1 MKPFKMA
8 MINDLTGFGH
18 CSLAVAIPIISVMG
32 VQACPV
38 PTGIFSNHMAF
49 PEWHYTDFTHEMSSY
64 LSVWERLSLSFDG
77 ISCGFLGNEA
87 LIPTLSGFFKQ
98 QKDTYGTCILLD
110 PVMGDHGRAYS
121 SVTPSYQKAL
131 TGLCSLA
138 DILTPN
144 LTEACFLTGT
154 AYPEELLTDASD
166 RLQPLLLLLSGMA
179 AKLHGMGIG
188 KVVIT
193 GIKIGNFFGNY
204 VSASGSGELLFS
216 PAGGP
221 SRPGTGD
228 IFAAILSAD
237 AVKGVPFTDS
247 VKKAAEFVRICTVG
261 SAALNIPIVE
271 GVCLEQY
278 LSLAAGPV
286 FSFRKYSLDIYFI
299 FFSSFLYKIQAT
311 IAAAVS
317 ANQKQFQIP
326 SAPSSFPNT

>member
-1 MKPFKMA
+1 MKPLKIA

-64 LSVWERLSLSFDG
+64 LSVWGRLSLSFDG

-87 LIPTLSGFFKQ
+87 LIPTLSGFFRQ
-98 QKDTYGTCILLD
+98 QKEACGTCILLD

-154 AYPEELLTDASD
+154 AYPDELLSALSGLSAVSDALPSGQSDASGRLLSGLSGVSGALFSGLSDASD
-166 RLQPLLLLLSGMA
+166 RAEPLLLLLSGMA
-179 AKLHGMGIG
+179 TKLHGMGIG

-204 VSASGSGELLFS
+204 VSVSGSGELLFS

-247 VKKAAEFVRICTVG
+247 VKKAAEFVRICTEG

-278 LSLAAGPV
+278 LSLLQD
-286 FSFRKYSLDIYFI
+286 K
-299 FFSSFLYKIQAT
+299 
-311 IAAAVS
+311 
-317 ANQKQFQIP
+317 
-326 SAPSSFPNT
+326 SFPS

>member
-87 LIPTLSGFFKQ
+87 LIPTLSGFFRQ
-98 QKDTYGTCILLD
+98 QKETYGTCILLD

-154 AYPEELLTDASD
+154 AYPE
-166 RLQPLLLLLSGMA
+166 
-179 AKLHGMGIG
+179 
-188 KVVIT
+188 
-193 GIKIGNFFGNY
+193 
-204 VSASGSGELLFS
+204 
-216 PAGGP
+216 
-221 SRPGTGD
+221 
-228 IFAAILSAD
+228 
-237 AVKGVPFTDS
+237 
-247 VKKAAEFVRICTVG
+247 
-261 SAALNIPIVE
+261 
-271 GVCLEQY
+271 
-278 LSLAAGPV
+278 
-286 FSFRKYSLDIYFI
+286 
-299 FFSSFLYKIQAT
+299 
-311 IAAAVS
+311 
-317 ANQKQFQIP
+317 
-326 SAPSSFPNT
+326 

>member
-87 LIPTLSGFFKQ
+87 LIPTLSGFFRQ

-154 AYPEELLTDASD
+154 AYPEELLTALSSSKTVALNVPAVSGALPSGQSGASGALLSGLSDASG
-166 RLQPLLLLLSGMA
+166 RLEPLLSLLSGMA

-204 VSASGSGELLFS
+204 VSVSGSGELLFS

-237 AVKGVPFTDS
+237 AVKGIPFTDS
-247 VKKAAEFVRICTVG
+247 VKKAAEFVRICTEG

-278 LSLAAGPV
+278 LSLLQDP
-286 FSFRKYSLDIYFI
+286 
-299 FFSSFLYKIQAT
+299 
-311 IAAAVS
+311 
-317 ANQKQFQIP
+317 
-326 SAPSSFPNT
+326 SFPSGSTL

>member
-1 MKPFKMA
+1 MKLPKLA
-8 MINDLTGFGH
+8 VINDLTGFGH

-49 PEWHYTDFTHEMSSY
+49 PEWHYTDFTPEMSSY

-87 LIPTLSGFFKQ
+87 LIPALSGFFKQ
-98 QKDTYGTCILLD
+98 QKETYGTCILLD
-110 PVMGDHGRAYS
+110 PVMGDHGKAYS

-154 AYPEELLTDASD
+154 AYPEELLTKNN
-166 RLQPLLLLLSGMA
+166 LQPLLSLLSGMA

-204 VSASGSGELLFS
+204 VSVPGSGKLLFS

-237 AVKGVPFTDS
+237 AVKGVPFSDS
-247 VKKAAEFVRICTVG
+247 VKKAAEFVRICTEG

-278 LSLAAGPV
+278 LPLLQNLS
-286 FSFRKYSLDIYFI
+286 Y
-299 FFSSFLYKIQAT
+299 
-311 IAAAVS
+311 
-317 ANQKQFQIP
+317 P
-326 SAPSSFPNT
+326 SGSTL

>member
-1 MKPFKMA
+1 MKLPKLA
-8 MINDLTGFGH
+8 VINDLTGFGH

-49 PEWHYTDFTHEMSSY
+49 PEWHYTDFSPEMSSY
-64 LSVWERLSLSFDG
+64 LSAWERLSLSFDG

-87 LIPTLSGFFKQ
+87 LIPALSGFFKQ
-98 QKDTYGTCILLD
+98 QKEICKTSILLD

-154 AYPEELLTDASD
+154 AYPEDLLTALSGLPTVSGTLPFSQSGASS
-166 RLQPLLLLLSGMA
+166 RLQPLLSLLSGMA

-188 KVVIT
+188 KVAIT

-237 AVKGVPFTDS
+237 AVKGVPFADS
-247 VKKAAEFVRICTVG
+247 VKKAAEFVRICTEG

-278 LSLAAGPV
+278 LSLLQDP
-286 FSFRKYSLDIYFI
+286 
-299 FFSSFLYKIQAT
+299 
-311 IAAAVS
+311 
-317 ANQKQFQIP
+317 
-326 SAPSSFPNT
+326 SFPSGSTL

>member
-1 MKPFKMA
+1 MKLPKLA
-8 MINDLTGFGH
+8 VINDLTGFGH

-49 PEWHYTDFTHEMSSY
+49 PEWHYTDFTPEMSSY

-87 LIPTLSGFFKQ
+87 LIPALSGFFKH
-98 QKDTYGTCILLD
+98 QKETYGTCILLD

-154 AYPEELLTDASD
+154 AYPEELLTKNN
-166 RLQPLLLLLSGMA
+166 LQPLLSLLSGMA

-204 VSASGSGELLFS
+204 VSVSGSGELLFS

-237 AVKGVPFTDS
+237 AVKGIPFTDS
-247 VKKAAEFVRICTVG
+247 VKKAAEFVRICTEG

-278 LSLAAGPV
+278 LSLLQDP
-286 FSFRKYSLDIYFI
+286 
-299 FFSSFLYKIQAT
+299 
-311 IAAAVS
+311 
-317 ANQKQFQIP
+317 
-326 SAPSSFPNT
+326 SFPS

>member
-87 LIPTLSGFFKQ
+87 LIPTLSGFFRQ
-98 QKDTYGTCILLD
+98 QKETYGTCILLD

-154 AYPEELLTDASD
+154 AYPEELLTALSASKAVALNVPAVSGALLSGQSDASD
-166 RLQPLLLLLSGMA
+166 RAEPLLSLLSGMA
-179 AKLHGMGIG
+179 AKLHAMGIG

-204 VSASGSGELLFS
+204 VSVSGSGELLFS

-247 VKKAAEFVRICTVG
+247 VKKAAEFVRICTEG

-278 LSLAAGPV
+278 LSLLQDP
-286 FSFRKYSLDIYFI
+286 
-299 FFSSFLYKIQAT
+299 
-311 IAAAVS
+311 
-317 ANQKQFQIP
+317 
-326 SAPSSFPNT
+326 SFPS

>member
-87 LIPTLSGFFKQ
+87 LIPTLSGFFRQ
-98 QKDTYGTCILLD
+98 QKETYGTCILLD

-154 AYPEELLTDASD
+154 AYPEELLTKNN
-166 RLQPLLLLLSGMA
+166 LQPLLSLLSDMA
-179 AKLHGMGIG
+179 ANLHAMGIG

-237 AVKGVPFTDS
+237 AVKGIPFTDS
-247 VKKAAEFVRICTVG
+247 VKKAAEFVRICTEG

-278 LSLAAGPV
+278 LSLLQDP
-286 FSFRKYSLDIYFI
+286 
-299 FFSSFLYKIQAT
+299 
-311 IAAAVS
+311 
-317 ANQKQFQIP
+317 
-326 SAPSSFPNT
+326 SFPS

>member
-1 MKPFKMA
+1 MKPLKIA

-87 LIPTLSGFFKQ
+87 LIPTLLGFFRQ
-98 QKDTYGTCILLD
+98 QKEACGTCILLD

-144 LTEACFLTGT
+144 LTEACFLTST
-154 AYPEELLTDASD
+154 AYPEELLTALSSSKAVALNVPAVSGALPFSQSGASGTLFSCLSGASD
-166 RLQPLLLLLSGMA
+166 RSEPRLLLLSGMA
-179 AKLHGMGIG
+179 AKLHAMGIG

-204 VSASGSGELLFS
+204 VSVSDSGELLFS

-247 VKKAAEFVRICTVG
+247 VKKAAEFVRICTEG

-278 LSLAAGPV
+278 LSLLQD
-286 FSFRKYSLDIYFI
+286 K
-299 FFSSFLYKIQAT
+299 
-311 IAAAVS
+311 
-317 ANQKQFQIP
+317 
-326 SAPSSFPNT
+326 SFPS

>member
-87 LIPTLSGFFKQ
+87 LIPTLSGFFRQ

-121 SVTPSYQKAL
+121 SVTHSYQKAL

-166 RLQPLLLLLSGMA
+166 RLEPLLSLLAGMA
-179 AKLHGMGIG
+179 AKLHAMGIC

-216 PAGGP
+216 PTGGP

-237 AVKGVPFTDS
+237 AVKGIPFTDS
-247 VKKAAEFVRICTVG
+247 VKKAAEFVRICTEG

-278 LSLAAGPV
+278 LSLLQDP
-286 FSFRKYSLDIYFI
+286 
-299 FFSSFLYKIQAT
+299 
-311 IAAAVS
+311 
-317 ANQKQFQIP
+317 
-326 SAPSSFPNT
+326 SFPSGSTL

>member
-154 AYPEELLTDASD
+154 AYPEELLTALSASKAVALNVPDASGALLSGLSGVSGALFSGLSDASD
-166 RLQPLLLLLSGMA
+166 RAEPLLLLLSGMA

-204 VSASGSGELLFS
+204 VSVSGSGELLFS

-247 VKKAAEFVRICTVG
+247 VKKAAEFVRICTES

-278 LSLAAGPV
+278 LSLLQDP
-286 FSFRKYSLDIYFI
+286 
-299 FFSSFLYKIQAT
+299 
-311 IAAAVS
+311 
-317 ANQKQFQIP
+317 
-326 SAPSSFPNT
+326 SFPS

>member
-87 LIPTLSGFFKQ
+87 LIPTLSGFFRQ
-98 QKDTYGTCILLD
+98 QKENYGTCILLD

-166 RLQPLLLLLSGMA
+166 SSEPLLSLLSGMA
-179 AKLHGMGIG
+179 AKLHAMGIG

-204 VSASGSGELLFS
+204 VSVSGNGELLFS

-247 VKKAAEFVRICTVG
+247 VKKAAEFVRICTEG

-278 LSLAAGPV
+278 LSLLQD
-286 FSFRKYSLDIYFI
+286 K
-299 FFSSFLYKIQAT
+299 
-311 IAAAVS
+311 
-317 ANQKQFQIP
+317 
-326 SAPSSFPNT
+326 SFPS

>member
-154 AYPEELLTDASD
+154 AYPEELLTALSASKAVALNVPAVSGALLSGQSDASD
-166 RLQPLLLLLSGMA
+166 RAEPLLSLLSGMA
-179 AKLHGMGIG
+179 AKLHAMGIG

-204 VSASGSGELLFS
+204 VSVSGSGELLFS

-247 VKKAAEFVRICTVG
+247 VKKAAEFVRICTEG

-278 LSLAAGPV
+278 LSLLQDP
-286 FSFRKYSLDIYFI
+286 
-299 FFSSFLYKIQAT
+299 
-311 IAAAVS
+311 
-317 ANQKQFQIP
+317 
-326 SAPSSFPNT
+326 SFPSGSTL

>member
-1 MKPFKMA
+1 MKPLKMA

-87 LIPTLSGFFKQ
+87 LIPTLSGFFRQ
-98 QKDTYGTCILLD
+98 QKETYGTCILLD

-154 AYPEELLTDASD
+154 AYPEELLTKNN
-166 RLQPLLLLLSGMA
+166 LQPLLSLLSDMA
-179 AKLHGMGIG
+179 ANLHAMGIG

-204 VSASGSGELLFS
+204 VSVSGSGELLFS

-237 AVKGVPFTDS
+237 AVKGIPFTDS
-247 VKKAAEFVRICTVG
+247 VKKAAEFVRICTEG

-278 LSLAAGPV
+278 LSLLQD
-286 FSFRKYSLDIYFI
+286 K
-299 FFSSFLYKIQAT
+299 
-311 IAAAVS
+311 
-317 ANQKQFQIP
+317 
-326 SAPSSFPNT
+326 SFPS

>member
-87 LIPTLSGFFKQ
+87 LIPTLSGFFRQ
-98 QKDTYGTCILLD
+98 QKETYGTCILLD

-154 AYPEELLTDASD
+154 AYPEELLTALSASKAVALNVPAVSDALLSGLSDASGALPSGLSDASD
-166 RLQPLLLLLSGMA
+166 RAEPLLLLLSGMA

-204 VSASGSGELLFS
+204 VSVSGSGELLFS

-237 AVKGVPFTDS
+237 AVKGIPFTDS
-247 VKKAAEFVRICTVG
+247 VKKAAEFVRICTEG

-278 LSLAAGPV
+278 LSLLQD
-286 FSFRKYSLDIYFI
+286 K
-299 FFSSFLYKIQAT
+299 
-311 IAAAVS
+311 
-317 ANQKQFQIP
+317 
-326 SAPSSFPNT
+326 SFPSGSTL

>member
-154 AYPEELLTDASD
+154 AYPEELLTALSASKAVALNVPVVSGALLSGLSDVSGALLSGLSGVSD

-204 VSASGSGELLFS
+204 VSVSGSGELLFS

-247 VKKAAEFVRICTVG
+247 VKKAAEFVRICTEG

-278 LSLAAGPV
+278 LSL
-286 FSFRKYSLDIYFI
+286 LQD
-299 FFSSFLYKIQAT
+299 Q
-311 IAAAVS
+311 
-317 ANQKQFQIP
+317 
-326 SAPSSFPNT
+326 SFPS

>member
-87 LIPTLSGFFKQ
+87 LIPTLSGFFRQ
-98 QKDTYGTCILLD
+98 QKETYGTCILLD

-154 AYPEELLTDASD
+154 AYPEELLTKNN
-166 RLQPLLLLLSGMA
+166 LQPLLSLLSGMA

-204 VSASGSGELLFS
+204 VSVSGSGELLFS

-247 VKKAAEFVRICTVG
+247 VKKAAEFVRICTEG

-278 LSLAAGPV
+278 LSLLQDP
-286 FSFRKYSLDIYFI
+286 
-299 FFSSFLYKIQAT
+299 
-311 IAAAVS
+311 
-317 ANQKQFQIP
+317 
-326 SAPSSFPNT
+326 SFPS

>member
-87 LIPTLSGFFKQ
+87 LIPTLSGFFRQ
-98 QKDTYGTCILLD
+98 QKETYGTCILLD

-154 AYPEELLTDASD
+154 AYPEELLTALSASKAVALNVPAVSGALLSGQSDASD
-166 RLQPLLLLLSGMA
+166 RSEPLLSLLSGMA
-179 AKLHGMGIG
+179 AKLHAMGIG

-204 VSASGSGELLFS
+204 VSVSGSGELLFS

-247 VKKAAEFVRICTVG
+247 VKKAAEFVRICTEG

-278 LSLAAGPV
+278 LSLLQDP
-286 FSFRKYSLDIYFI
+286 
-299 FFSSFLYKIQAT
+299 
-311 IAAAVS
+311 
-317 ANQKQFQIP
+317 
-326 SAPSSFPNT
+326 SFPS

>member
-1 MKPFKMA
+1 MKPIKMA

-87 LIPTLSGFFKQ
+87 LIPTLSGFFRQ

-154 AYPEELLTDASD
+154 AYPEELLTDASGTLFSGLSDASD
-166 RLQPLLLLLSGMA
+166 RLQPLLSLLSGMA
-179 AKLHGMGIG
+179 AKLHAMGIG

-237 AVKGVPFTDS
+237 AVKDVPFTDS
-247 VKKAAEFVRICTVG
+247 VKKAAEFVRICTEG

-278 LSLAAGPV
+278 LSLLQDP
-286 FSFRKYSLDIYFI
+286 
-299 FFSSFLYKIQAT
+299 
-311 IAAAVS
+311 
-317 ANQKQFQIP
+317 
-326 SAPSSFPNT
+326 SFPS

>member
-98 QKDTYGTCILLD
+98 QKDNYGTCILLD

-166 RLQPLLLLLSGMA
+166 SSEPLLSLLSGMA
-179 AKLHGMGIG
+179 AKLHAMGIG

-247 VKKAAEFVRICTVG
+247 VKKAAEFVRICTEG

-278 LSLAAGPV
+278 LSLLQD
-286 FSFRKYSLDIYFI
+286 K
-299 FFSSFLYKIQAT
+299 
-311 IAAAVS
+311 
-317 ANQKQFQIP
+317 
-326 SAPSSFPNT
+326 SFPS

>member
-154 AYPEELLTDASD
+154 AYPEELLTALSASKAVALNVPAVSGALLSGQSDASD
-166 RLQPLLLLLSGMA
+166 RAEPLLSLLSGMA
-179 AKLHGMGIG
+179 AKLHAMGIG

-204 VSASGSGELLFS
+204 VSVSGSGELLFS

-247 VKKAAEFVRICTVG
+247 VKKAAEFVRICTEG

-278 LSLAAGPV
+278 LSLLQNP
-286 FSFRKYSLDIYFI
+286 
-299 FFSSFLYKIQAT
+299 
-311 IAAAVS
+311 
-317 ANQKQFQIP
+317 
-326 SAPSSFPNT
+326 SFPS

>member
-64 LSVWERLSLSFDG
+64 LSVWKRLSLSFDG

-98 QKDTYGTCILLD
+98 QKDTYGTCVLLD

-154 AYPEELLTDASD
+154 AYPEELLTDASGSLLSGLSGASGTLFSGQSDASD
-166 RLQPLLLLLSGMA
+166 RSEPLLSLLSGMA
-179 AKLHGMGIG
+179 AKLHAMGIG

-204 VSASGSGELLFS
+204 ISVSGGGELLFS

-247 VKKAAEFVRICTVG
+247 VKKAAEFVRICTEG

-278 LSLAAGPV
+278 LSLLQDP
-286 FSFRKYSLDIYFI
+286 
-299 FFSSFLYKIQAT
+299 
-311 IAAAVS
+311 
-317 ANQKQFQIP
+317 
-326 SAPSSFPNT
+326 SFPS

>member
-154 AYPEELLTDASD
+154 AYPEKLLTALSASKAVALNVPAVSDALLSGLSDVSGALLSGLSGVSD

-204 VSASGSGELLFS
+204 VSVSGSGELLFS

-247 VKKAAEFVRICTVG
+247 VKKAAEFVRICTEG

-278 LSLAAGPV
+278 LSL
-286 FSFRKYSLDIYFI
+286 LQD
-299 FFSSFLYKIQAT
+299 Q
-311 IAAAVS
+311 
-317 ANQKQFQIP
+317 
-326 SAPSSFPNT
+326 SFPS

>member
-1 MKPFKMA
+1 MKPLKMA

-87 LIPTLSGFFKQ
+87 LIPTLSGFFRQ

-121 SVTPSYQKAL
+121 SVTSSYQKAL

-166 RLQPLLLLLSGMA
+166 SSEPLLSLLSGMA
-179 AKLHGMGIG
+179 AKLHAMDIG

-247 VKKAAEFVRICTVG
+247 VKKAAEFVRICTEG

-278 LSLAAGPV
+278 LSLLQDP
-286 FSFRKYSLDIYFI
+286 
-299 FFSSFLYKIQAT
+299 
-311 IAAAVS
+311 
-317 ANQKQFQIP
+317 
-326 SAPSSFPNT
+326 SFPS

>member
-87 LIPTLSGFFKQ
+87 LIPTLSGFFRQ
-98 QKDTYGTCILLD
+98 QKETYGTCILLD

-154 AYPEELLTDASD
+154 AYPEELLTKNN
-166 RLQPLLLLLSGMA
+166 LQPLLSLLAGMA

-204 VSASGSGELLFS
+204 VSVSGSGELLFS

-237 AVKGVPFTDS
+237 AVKGIPFTDS
-247 VKKAAEFVRICTVG
+247 VKKAAKFVRICTEG

-278 LSLAAGPV
+278 LSLLQDP
-286 FSFRKYSLDIYFI
+286 
-299 FFSSFLYKIQAT
+299 
-311 IAAAVS
+311 
-317 ANQKQFQIP
+317 
-326 SAPSSFPNT
+326 SFPS

>member
-166 RLQPLLLLLSGMA
+166 SSEPLLSLLSGMA
-179 AKLHGMGIG
+179 AKLHAMGIG

-204 VSASGSGELLFS
+204 VSVSGSGELLFS

-247 VKKAAEFVRICTVG
+247 VKKAAEFVRICTEG

-278 LSLAAGPV
+278 LSLLQDP
-286 FSFRKYSLDIYFI
+286 
-299 FFSSFLYKIQAT
+299 
-311 IAAAVS
+311 
-317 ANQKQFQIP
+317 
-326 SAPSSFPNT
+326 SFPS

>member
-154 AYPEELLTDASD
+154 AYPEKLLTALSASKAVALNVPAVSGALLSGLSDASD
-166 RLQPLLLLLSGMA
+166 RSEPLLSLLSGMA

-204 VSASGSGELLFS
+204 VSVSGSGELLFS

-247 VKKAAEFVRICTVG
+247 VKKAAEFVRICTEG

-278 LSLAAGPV
+278 LSLLQDP
-286 FSFRKYSLDIYFI
+286 
-299 FFSSFLYKIQAT
+299 
-311 IAAAVS
+311 
-317 ANQKQFQIP
+317 
-326 SAPSSFPNT
+326 SFPSGSTL

>member
-18 CSLAVAIPIISVMG
+18 CSLAVAIPIISVTG

-98 QKDTYGTCILLD
+98 QKDNYGTCILLD

-121 SVTPSYQKAL
+121 SVSPSYQKAL

-154 AYPEELLTDASD
+154 AYPEELLTALSASKAVALNVPAVSGALLSGQSDASD
-166 RLQPLLLLLSGMA
+166 RSEPLLSLLSGMA
-179 AKLHGMGIG
+179 AKLHAMGIG

-204 VSASGSGELLFS
+204 VSVSGSGELLFS

-237 AVKGVPFTDS
+237 ALKGVPFTDS
-247 VKKAAEFVRICTVG
+247 VKKAAEFVRICTEG

-278 LSLAAGPV
+278 LSLLQDP
-286 FSFRKYSLDIYFI
+286 
-299 FFSSFLYKIQAT
+299 
-311 IAAAVS
+311 
-317 ANQKQFQIP
+317 
-326 SAPSSFPNT
+326 SFPS

>member
-1 MKPFKMA
+1 MKLPKLA
-8 MINDLTGFGH
+8 VINDLTGFGH

-49 PEWHYTDFTHEMSSY
+49 PEWHYTDFTPEMSSY

-87 LIPTLSGFFKQ
+87 LIPALSGFFKQ
-98 QKDTYGTCILLD
+98 QKETYGTCILLD
-110 PVMGDHGRAYS
+110 PVMGDHGKAYS

-154 AYPEELLTDASD
+154 AYPEELLTKNN
-166 RLQPLLLLLSGMA
+166 LQPLLSLLSGMA

-204 VSASGSGELLFS
+204 VSVSDSGKLLFS

-237 AVKGVPFTDS
+237 AVKGVPFSDS
-247 VKKAAEFVRICTVG
+247 VKKAAEFVRICTEG

-278 LSLAAGPV
+278 LPLLQNLS
-286 FSFRKYSLDIYFI
+286 Y
-299 FFSSFLYKIQAT
+299 
-311 IAAAVS
+311 
-317 ANQKQFQIP
+317 P
-326 SAPSSFPNT
+326 SGSTL

>member
-1 MKPFKMA
+1 MKLPKLA
-8 MINDLTGFGH
+8 VINDLTGFGH

-49 PEWHYTDFTHEMSSY
+49 PEWHYTDFTPEMSSY

-87 LIPTLSGFFKQ
+87 LIPALSGFFKQ
-98 QKDTYGTCILLD
+98 QKETYGTCILLD
-110 PVMGDHGRAYS
+110 PVMGDHGKAYS

-154 AYPEELLTDASD
+154 AYPEELLTKNN
-166 RLQPLLLLLSGMA
+166 LQPLLSLLSGMA
-179 AKLHGMGIG
+179 AKLHSMGIG

-204 VSASGSGELLFS
+204 VSVPGSGKLLFS

-237 AVKGVPFTDS
+237 AVKGVPFSDS
-247 VKKAAEFVRICTVG
+247 VKKAAEFVRICTEG
-261 SAALNIPIVE
+261 SAVLNIPIVE

-278 LSLAAGPV
+278 LPLLQDLS
-286 FSFRKYSLDIYFI
+286 Y
-299 FFSSFLYKIQAT
+299 
-311 IAAAVS
+311 
-317 ANQKQFQIP
+317 P
-326 SAPSSFPNT
+326 SGSTL

>member
-87 LIPTLSGFFKQ
+87 LIPTLSGFFRQ

-121 SVTPSYQKAL
+121 SVTPSYRKAL

-154 AYPEELLTDASD
+154 AYPEELLTALSASKAVALNAPGVSGALLSGQSDASD
-166 RLQPLLLLLSGMA
+166 RSEPLLSLLAGMA

-204 VSASGSGELLFS
+204 VSVSGSGELLFS

-247 VKKAAEFVRICTVG
+247 VKKAAEFVRICTEG

-278 LSLAAGPV
+278 LSLLQDP
-286 FSFRKYSLDIYFI
+286 
-299 FFSSFLYKIQAT
+299 
-311 IAAAVS
+311 
-317 ANQKQFQIP
+317 
-326 SAPSSFPNT
+326 SFPS

>member
-87 LIPTLSGFFKQ
+87 LIPTLSGFFRQ
-98 QKDTYGTCILLD
+98 QKDTYGTCVLLD

-154 AYPEELLTDASD
+154 AYPEKLLTALSASKAVALNVPAVSGALLSGQSDASD
-166 RLQPLLLLLSGMA
+166 RAEPLLSLLSGMA
-179 AKLHGMGIG
+179 AKLHAMGIG

-204 VSASGSGELLFS
+204 VSVSGSGELLFS

-247 VKKAAEFVRICTVG
+247 VKKAAEFVRICTEG

-278 LSLAAGPV
+278 LSLLQDP
-286 FSFRKYSLDIYFI
+286 
-299 FFSSFLYKIQAT
+299 
-311 IAAAVS
+311 
-317 ANQKQFQIP
+317 
-326 SAPSSFPNT
+326 SFPS

>member
-87 LIPTLSGFFKQ
+87 LIPTLSGFFRQ
-98 QKDTYGTCILLD
+98 QKETYGTCILLD

-154 AYPEELLTDASD
+154 AYPEELLTALSASKAVALNVPAVSGALLSGQSDASD
-166 RLQPLLLLLSGMA
+166 RAEPLLSLLSGMA
-179 AKLHGMGIG
+179 AKLHAMGIG

-204 VSASGSGELLFS
+204 VSVSGSGELLFS

-237 AVKGVPFTDS
+237 AVKGIPFTDS
-247 VKKAAEFVRICTVG
+247 VKKAAEFVRICTEG

-278 LSLAAGPV
+278 LSLLQD
-286 FSFRKYSLDIYFI
+286 K
-299 FFSSFLYKIQAT
+299 
-311 IAAAVS
+311 
-317 ANQKQFQIP
+317 
-326 SAPSSFPNT
+326 SFPS

>member
-1 MKPFKMA
+1 MKFFMKLPKLA
-8 MINDLTGFGH
+8 VINDLTGFGH

-49 PEWHYTDFTHEMSSY
+49 PEWHYTDFTPEMSSY

-87 LIPTLSGFFKQ
+87 LIPALSGFFKH
-98 QKDTYGTCILLD
+98 QKETYGTCILLD
-110 PVMGDHGRAYS
+110 PVMGDHGKAYS

-154 AYPEELLTDASD
+154 AYPEELLTALSGLSAVSSALLSGQSDASG
-166 RLQPLLLLLSGMA
+166 RLQPLLSLLAGMA
-179 AKLHGMGIG
+179 AKLHSMGIG

-204 VSASGSGELLFS
+204 VSVSGSGELLFS

-237 AVKGVPFTDS
+237 AVKDVPFTDS
-247 VKKAAEFVRICTVG
+247 VKKAAEFVRICTEG

-278 LSLAAGPV
+278 LSLLQDP
-286 FSFRKYSLDIYFI
+286 
-299 FFSSFLYKIQAT
+299 
-311 IAAAVS
+311 
-317 ANQKQFQIP
+317 
-326 SAPSSFPNT
+326 SFPS

>member
-1 MKPFKMA
+1 M
-8 MINDLTGFGH
+8 
-18 CSLAVAIPIISVMG
+18 
-32 VQACPV
+32 
-38 PTGIFSNHMAF
+38 
-49 PEWHYTDFTHEMSSY
+49 
-64 LSVWERLSLSFDG
+64 
-77 ISCGFLGNEA
+77 GNEA

-154 AYPEELLTDASD
+154 AYPEELITDASGALLSGLSDASDALLSGLSDAPD
-166 RLQPLLLLLSGMA
+166 RSEPLLLLLSGMA
-179 AKLHGMGIG
+179 AKLHAMGIG

-204 VSASGSGELLFS
+204 VSVSGSGELLFS

-247 VKKAAEFVRICTVG
+247 VKKAAEFVRICTEG

-278 LSLAAGPV
+278 LSLLQDP
-286 FSFRKYSLDIYFI
+286 
-299 FFSSFLYKIQAT
+299 
-311 IAAAVS
+311 
-317 ANQKQFQIP
+317 
-326 SAPSSFPNT
+326 SFPSGSTL

>member
-154 AYPEELLTDASD
+154 AYPEELLTALSASKAVALNVPAVSGALLSGQSDASD
-166 RLQPLLLLLSGMA
+166 RAEPLLSLLSGMA
-179 AKLHGMGIG
+179 AKLHAMGIG

-204 VSASGSGELLFS
+204 VSVSGSGELLFS

-247 VKKAAEFVRICTVG
+247 VKKAAEFVRICTEG

-278 LSLAAGPV
+278 LSLLQDP
-286 FSFRKYSLDIYFI
+286 
-299 FFSSFLYKIQAT
+299 
-311 IAAAVS
+311 
-317 ANQKQFQIP
+317 
-326 SAPSSFPNT
+326 SFPS

>member
-98 QKDTYGTCILLD
+98 QKDTYGTCVLLD

-166 RLQPLLLLLSGMA
+166 SSEPLLSLLSGMA
-179 AKLHGMGIG
+179 AKLHAMDIG

-247 VKKAAEFVRICTVG
+247 VKKAAEFVRICTEG

-278 LSLAAGPV
+278 LSLLQDP
-286 FSFRKYSLDIYFI
+286 
-299 FFSSFLYKIQAT
+299 
-311 IAAAVS
+311 
-317 ANQKQFQIP
+317 
-326 SAPSSFPNT
+326 SFPS

>member
-1 MKPFKMA
+1 MKLPKLA
-8 MINDLTGFGH
+8 VINDLTGFGH

-49 PEWHYTDFTHEMSSY
+49 PEWHYTDFTPEMSSY

-87 LIPTLSGFFKQ
+87 LIPVLSGFFKH
-98 QKDTYGTCILLD
+98 QKETCGTCILLD
-110 PVMGDHGRAYS
+110 PVMGDHGKAYS

-154 AYPEELLTDASD
+154 AYPEELLTALSGLSTVSGALPSGQSD
-166 RLQPLLLLLSGMA
+166 TSGRLEPLLSLLSGMA

-204 VSASGSGELLFS
+204 VSVSGSGELLFS

-237 AVKGVPFTDS
+237 AVKGIPFTDS
-247 VKKAAEFVRICTVG
+247 VKKAAEFVRICTEG

-278 LSLAAGPV
+278 LSLLQDP
-286 FSFRKYSLDIYFI
+286 
-299 FFSSFLYKIQAT
+299 
-311 IAAAVS
+311 
-317 ANQKQFQIP
+317 
-326 SAPSSFPNT
+326 SFPS

>member
-87 LIPTLSGFFKQ
+87 LIPTLSGFFRQ
-98 QKDTYGTCILLD
+98 QKETYGTCILLD

-166 RLQPLLLLLSGMA
+166 SSEPLLSLLSGMA
-179 AKLHGMGIG
+179 AKLHAMGIG

-247 VKKAAEFVRICTVG
+247 VKKAAEFVRICTEG

-278 LSLAAGPV
+278 LSLLQDP
-286 FSFRKYSLDIYFI
+286 
-299 FFSSFLYKIQAT
+299 
-311 IAAAVS
+311 
-317 ANQKQFQIP
+317 
-326 SAPSSFPNT
+326 SFPS